1 MKPSPA
7 QPFMM
12 AQLDEL
18 TGIDCPCGEARR
30 AFCVPDN
37 QTASVHLT
45 DIHLDARAHYHKRT
59 TEIYI
64 VLEGVGEIELNGH
77 RYPLKPFT
85 AVMIRPGCTHR
96 AIGQLRIINVA
107 IPAFDPADEWID

>member
-1 MKPSPA
+1 MKPSSA

-18 TGIDCPCGEARR
+18 TGIDCPCGKARR

-45 DIHLDARAHYHKRT
+45 DIRLSARAHYHKRT

-64 VLEGVGEIELNGH
+64 VLEGVGEIELDGE
-77 RYPLKPFT
+77 RYPLKPLT
-85 AVMIRPGCTHR
+85 AVMIRPDCTHR
-96 AIGQLRIINVA
+96 AIGQFRIINVA
-107 IPAFDPADEWID
+107 IPAFDPADEWIA